1 MTISVHG
8 AAKATT
14 ERRRQAGGF
23 MVNSSRR
30 RWGTRKGSGRMRREI
45 VAIGKGRDRHIKH
58 NVRAQTWQAWG
69 QHMWGTTRCMRMTT
83 TTGHDT
89 RDRDD
94 RRELT
99 GSAWALHGRGCEGAP
114 RTSWLALSTSPSPCA
129 PARYPSPACAGAQAS
144 ASDCVAPP
152 GCFAAAWLR
161 LHRARGTEGPP
172 RVARPPRRTLP
183 TVHACEQTQPGPL
196 SATSRKA
203 SRTYAAGWERRA
215 VRGTRG

>member
-1 MTISVHG
+1 MRIAGYHCLVRALLTSCINTLPKLWGNDEDIEFRGDIRDRGGKGVRRCSQQVGWGMVVTISVHG

-30 RWGTRKGSGRMRREI
+30 RWGTGKGSGTMRREI
-45 VAIGKGRDRHIKH
+45 VAIRDSHIKH

-99 GSAWALHGRGCEGAP
+99 GSA
-114 RTSWLALSTSPSPCA
+114 
-129 PARYPSPACAGAQAS
+129 
-144 ASDCVAPP
+144 
-152 GCFAAAWLR
+152 
-161 LHRARGTEGPP
+161 
-172 RVARPPRRTLP
+172 
-183 TVHACEQTQPGPL
+183 
-196 SATSRKA
+196 
-203 SRTYAAGWERRA
+203 
-215 VRGTRG
+215 